1 MSSSAIICSL
11 KIALKG
17 SDIAKNWINEL
28 NEKLK
33 SSMNE
38 TNLLTF
44 HTMLLLFEIK
54 KSDKLYIIKLIQN
67 FTQNNLKSQLATC
80 QLIRYIGEITKSG
93 EIEQQTTLNVTYSLN
108 NKRAL

>member
-1 MSSSAIICSL
+1 MS
-11 KIALKG
+11 
-17 SDIAKNWINEL
+17 
-28 NEKLK
+28 
-33 SSMNE
+33 E

-67 FTQNNLKSQLATC
+67 FTQSNLKSQLATC

-93 EIEQQTTLNVTYSLN
+93 EIEQQTTLNVLIQITIFLIF
-108 NKRAL
+108 RALLSILSPKN

>member
-1 MSSSAIICSL
+1 MS
-11 KIALKG
+11 
-17 SDIAKNWINEL
+17 
-28 NEKLK
+28 
-33 SSMNE
+33 E

-67 FTQNNLKSQLATC
+67 FTQSNLKSQLATC

-93 EIEQQTTLNVTYSLN
+93 EIEQQTTLNVLIQITIFLIF
-108 NKRAL
+108 RALLSILSPL